1 MGAGHARVAIVVDSA
16 ASLPANADQDAQLYI
31 APMQLVIEGRTY
43 ADGRD
48 MTPDE
53 FYRRLETMSEP
64 ASTASPSPETF
75 LEVFKAASEN
85 ASRVLCITVSP
96 RFSSSYDAA
105 ATAARLAKET
115 LPRLEIALLD
125 SESAAGGEGL
135 VVTEALR
142 VAKRGDTLEVV
153 AQAARRV
160 ARNVSLLAFLDTLY
174 FVWRSGRVRRLEY
187 AGASLLK
194 LKPMLELSRG
204 EVRGV
209 ARPRTRPRA
218 TLRLLKMMRQRAG
231 SEPIHACVVHGGC
244 LADAEELM
252 RTVES
257 EFNCDELYVSQF
269 SPVMGAHTGPG
280 LLGVAFWTEA
290 SV

>member
-1 MGAGHARVAIVVDSA
+1 M
-16 ASLPANADQDAQLYI
+16 
-31 APMQLVIEGRTY
+31 
-43 ADGRD
+43 
-48 MTPDE
+48 
-53 FYRRLETMSEP
+53 
-64 ASTASPSPETF
+64 
-75 LEVFKAASEN
+75 
-85 ASRVLCITVSP
+85 
-96 RFSSSYDAA
+96 
-105 ATAARLAKET
+105 
-115 LPRLEIALLD
+115 PRLEIALLD

-142 VAKRGDTLEVV
+142 AAKRGGTLKVV
-153 AQAARRV
+153 AQAARKV

-187 AGASLLK
+187 AGASLLR

-218 TLRLLKMMRQRAG
+218 TLRVLKIMHQRAG
-231 SEPIHACVVHGGC
+231 SEPVHACVVHGGC
-244 LADAEELM
+244 LGDAEELM